1 MRIQFERKGGFVGAP
16 LSVNIDVDMLPS
28 AESQH
33 LRHLIEGAGFFTL
46 PAVMTAA
53 VPGGDRFQYT
63 LTIHSP
69 ERQHTV
75 QVHEAAVPSSLRPL
89 LEWLTS
95 AARERRGSGLP
106 SGRRA

>member
-1 MRIQFERKGGFVGAP
+1 MRVQFERKGGFVGAP
-16 LSVNIDVDMLPS
+16 LSANIDVDTLPA

-33 LRHLIEGAGFFTL
+33 LRDLIEGAGFFAL
-46 PAVMTAA
+46 PAVMTAS

-106 SGRRA
+106 RGPRA